1 MVLMWR
7 EHIAV
12 IILVYTARR
21 GEGEE
26 EEEEEEVQEESNIF
40 AVHPER
46 ACGFCVRGRV
56 ACIFRVDCNLQ
67 LVQTRPGYPVPY
79 HTALY

>member
-1 MVLMWR
+1 MWR

-26 EEEEEEVQEESNIF
+26 EEEVQEESNILLF
-40 AVHPER
+40 TQKGHA
-46 ACGFCVRGRV
+46 GFV
-56 ACIFRVDCNLQ
+56 
-67 LVQTRPGYPVPY
+67 
-79 HTALY
+79 